1 MFTYAAERDSLKETF
16 FKSPFSAIPIWV
28 TNWMLEKIRTLPA
41 GSVVVELGTYVGG
54 TAQMIAR
61 ANPTITIHSID
72 LNKYDGFEKHHIFTD
87 LQKRYNLY
95 DLKTSDLLEIQKLH
109 TEDYPN
115 IILHTGESTDLDIN
129 NIDVALVDDNKLEEG
144 TLENLRYLWPRI
156 KTGGFVF
163 GDDFDSIFTYNAF
176 VRFAKEKNIE
186 LTSYSKGVRI
196 QKYTPAYYRD
206 TGFKDTLVFPTDRIK
221 V

>member
-1 MFTYAAERDSLKETF
+1 MFTYAAERDSLKEKF
-16 FKSPFSAIPIWV
+16 SKSPFSAIPIWV
-28 TNWMLEKIRTLPA
+28 INWMLEKIRTLPA

-61 ANPTITIHSID
+61 ANPTITVHSID
-72 LNKYDGFEKHHIFTD
+72 LNNYVGFEQHRIFTD
-87 LQKRYNLY
+87 LQKRYDLY

-129 NIDVALVDDNKLEEG
+129 NIDVAIIDDNKLEEG
-144 TLENLRYLWPRI
+144 TLENLRYLWPRMKI
-156 KTGGFVF
+156 GGFIF

-196 QKYTPAYYRD
+196 QKCTPMYDRD
-206 TGFKDTLVFPTDRIK
+206 TGFIDTLVFPTNIIK
-221 V
+221 I